1 MSWQALFT
9 LNNINSFGITI
20 LVVAV
25 ISCAT
30 RYKRLPANLRYLGW
44 VLGLE
49 IATEALSLALR
60 YYHRPNLFINP
71 LFAAGELWLLAL
83 VYDKTLHNPRFSRVR
98 PWVAGGFV
106 GYCLLDSLLAPEVAR
121 FKPTLQLVESAL
133 ILSLVG
139 LYFRKLLQELRV
151 TRLDLEPMFWV
162 SIGLVINNLGK
173 SQIYLFS
180 NYLLTHYSN
189 QLNLTIWAIHSLLL
203 AVLYSCYLVALW
215 IRPQN

>member
-1 MSWQALFT
+1 MFDTIIKIAYTFLALAMLVGSWRF
-9 LNNINSFGITI
+9 
-20 LVVAV
+20 
-25 ISCAT
+25 
-30 RYKRLPANLRYLGW
+30 RRLPTNLRYL
-44 VLGLE
+44 VAVVGLE
-49 IATEALSLALR
+49 VATEILSQVLR
-60 YYHRPNLFINP
+60 FYHQPNLFINP
-71 LFAAGELWLLAL
+71 LFAAAELWLLAL
-83 VYDKTLHNPRFSRVR
+83 VYDKTLQNPRFSRVR
-98 PWVAGGFV
+98 PWLAGGFAL
-106 GYCLLDSLLAPEVAR
+106 YCIVDSLLAPEVAR
-121 FKPTLQLVESAL
+121 FKPALQLIESAL
-133 ILSLVG
+133 LLGLVG

-189 QLNLTIWAIHSLLL
+189 QLNLNIWAIHSLLL

>member
-1 MSWQALFT
+1 MVLKINLFSYLFLTLAVLVGSWRF
-9 LNNINSFGITI
+9 
-20 LVVAV
+20 
-25 ISCAT
+25 
-30 RYKRLPANLRYLGW
+30 RRLPTNLRYLMAL
-44 VLGLE
+44 VGLE
-49 IATEALSLALR
+49 VATEILSNILR
-60 YYHRPNLFINP
+60 FYHKPNLFINP
-71 LFAAGELWLLAL
+71 FFAAGELWLLAL
-83 VYDKTLHNPRFSRVR
+83 IYDKTLHNPRFSRVR
-98 PWVAGGFV
+98 PWLASGFAV
-106 GYCLLDSLLAPEVAR
+106 YCLLDSLLAPEVAR
-121 FKPTLQLVESAL
+121 FKPALQLVESAL
-133 ILSLVG
+133 ILTLVG

-189 QLNLTIWAIHSLLL
+189 QLNLNIWAIHSLLL

>member
-1 MSWQALFT
+1 MNDKIINIAYVFLALAVVVGSWRFRQ
-9 LNNINSFGITI
+9 
-20 LVVAV
+20 
-25 ISCAT
+25 
-30 RYKRLPANLRYLGW
+30 LPTNLRYLMAL
-44 VLGLE
+44 VGLE
-49 IATEALSLALR
+49 VATEILSRILHF
-60 YYHRPNLFINP
+60 YHKPNLFINP

-83 VYDKTLHNPRFSRVR
+83 IYDKTLRNPWFSRVR
-98 PWVAGGFV
+98 PWLASGFAV
-106 GYCLLDSLLAPEVAR
+106 YCLLDSFLDPEVAR
-121 FKPTLQLVESAL
+121 FKPALQLVESAL
-133 ILSLVG
+133 ILGLVA

-180 NYLLTHYSN
+180 NYLLTHYSK
-189 QLNLTIWAIHSLLL
+189 QLNLNIWAIHSLLL

>member
-1 MSWQALFT
+1 MSWQTLFT
-9 LNNINSFGITI
+9 LDNINSFGFTI
-20 LVVAV
+20 LAVAAGSWV
-25 ISCAT
+25 I
-30 RYKRLPANLRYLGW
+30 RYRHLPANLRWLGW

-49 IATEALSLALR
+49 IATEIFALTLR
-60 YYHRPNLFINP
+60 HYHRPNLFIGP

-83 VYDKTLHNPRFSRVR
+83 IYDKTLDNARFSRVR
-98 PWVAGGFV
+98 PWLASAFAV
-106 GYCLLDSLLAPEVAR
+106 YCLLDIITTPEVAR
-121 FKPTLQLVESAL
+121 FKPALQLVESAL
-133 ILSLVG
+133 LLGLVA

-189 QLNLTIWAIHSLLL
+189 QLNLNIWAIHSLLL